1 MHNWRELRKAT
12 SSSVV
17 CRPLLHIRLSS
28 HLKQPNAIPLE
39 MFVSHESYFTCASA
53 KVLPPA
59 RLMLLYLLATFFPS
73 VSSVKS
79 KSSVLTHFLLD
90 NGYNK
95 SDRPVIDENDTINMT
110 ISFNQFAL
118 LRMDQSEETAIFS
131 AEFILEW
138 KDVFLQWEPEK
149 HSGLTRLKVK
159 ELEVWRPDVTVSTS
173 ISKDDLVDANER
185 YVDVFS
191 DGTVRQSFY
200 AVFTNLC
207 NMKVNEFPYDS
218 QVCTIN
224 IGPWSYTDQELHST
238 SGESIEAPKVDF
250 VGNSEWD
257 FTRITAS
264 ERYSADNDT
273 GFQFTEA
280 SFQLYVKRRP
290 QFYVWVLLIPT
301 FVITTICICGLFI
314 PTNSLGDREEK
325 VNLGLTTLLSSAVI
339 LQIVADSMPKASALP
354 LLGNFILAEI
364 FVVAVA
370 VICTVLTLTL
380 HHRANTRRWRPKK
393 WMLKFLGMTG
403 SNKFISKT
411 SGRMKRTKNE
421 VSSVVLDSAPWVA
434 DFMASLRSLVAYIED
449 EDIDRLR
456 EIAWLK
462 LFDRIDFLLLVVF
475 LIGNCIVTI
484 VVCQH

>member
-1 MHNWRELRKAT
+1 
-12 SSSVV
+12 
-17 CRPLLHIRLSS
+17 
-28 HLKQPNAIPLE
+28 
-39 MFVSHESYFTCASA
+39 
-53 KVLPPA
+53 
-59 RLMLLYLLATFFPS
+59 ML
-73 VSSVKS
+73 
-79 KSSVLTHFLLD
+79 
-90 NGYNK
+90 
-95 SDRPVIDENDTINMT
+95 
-110 ISFNQFAL
+110 
-118 LRMDQSEETAIFS
+118 
-131 AEFILEW
+131 
-138 KDVFLQWEPEK
+138 
-149 HSGLTRLKVK
+149 
-159 ELEVWRPDVTVSTS
+159 
-173 ISKDDLVDANER
+173 
-185 YVDVFS
+185 
-191 DGTVRQSFY
+191 
-200 AVFTNLC
+200 
-207 NMKVNEFPYDS
+207 VNEFPYDS

-238 SGESIEAPKVDF
+238 AGESIEAPKVDF
-250 VGNSEWD
+250 GNSEWD
-257 FTRITAS
+257 FTRIIAS

-393 WMLKFLGMTG
+393 WMLKFLGMTA
-403 SNKFISKT
+403 SFRKISAT
-411 SGRMKRTKNE
+411 F
-421 VSSVVLDSAPWVA
+421 APWVA